1 MLFNLLSSKKRSK
14 KKSENKEQNMKF
26 ICLFKSSTSM
36 CFELCNDLA
45 YYSAQPFDVSVN
57 GQTVLTGVN
66 TNVFSVFDL
75 KPDTEYTIGVSGCDK
90 TLVCRTEKESACINV
105 RDFGARGDG
114 ETDDTTALQ
123 TAIYACPVDGRVLV
137 PAGTYFCKPI
147 VLKSSMTLELCQGAT
162 LLATTREEDY
172 PVWPGEVDDQVTGEK
187 VQCNTWEGCP
197 QTTCQAFVSAY
208 HARNIKIVGRGVID
222 GNAQNAHWW
231 INPKDRKVGRP
242 RLFFLN
248 QCDNVTI
255 HGITGQNSAAW
266 NFQPFFSRDINFYDT
281 AVKAPKDSPNTDG
294 CNPESCDRVNIIGM
308 RFSVGDDAIAIKSGK
323 IYMGKK
329 YKTPA
334 SNYTIR
340 NCLME
345 YAHGAVVL
353 GSEMGGGI
361 KDLTVNRC
369 FFDHTDRGLRIKT
382 CRGRGEDARIDGVTF
397 ENIRMDNVLTPLVIN
412 MYYFCDPDGKSE
424 YVQTREALPVDERTP
439 YLGSFTFRNMECIN
453 CESAAGFFY
462 GLPEQPIGSVKIENV
477 SVTCKEDAQPFMPA
491 MLCGIEPHC
500 KAGLRFF
507 CVKKVE
513 LDNVTLNGCVGEPIV
528 CEKVGSFSEV

>member
-1 MLFNLLSSKKRSK
+1 LWRLLF
-14 KKSENKEQNMKF
+14 
-26 ICLFKSSTSM
+26 LFL
-36 CFELCNDLA
+36 FVIHL
-45 YYSAQPFDVSVN
+45 N
-57 GQTVLTGVN
+57 GGGDDKVL
-66 TNVFSVFDL
+66 
-75 KPDTEYTIGVSGCDK
+75 Y
-90 TLVCRTEKESACINV
+90 R
-105 RDFGARGDG
+105 
-114 ETDDTTALQ
+114 
-123 TAIYACPVDGRVLV
+123 
-137 PAGTYFCKPI
+137 
-147 VLKSSMTLELCQGAT
+147 
-162 LLATTREEDY
+162 
-172 PVWPGEVDDQVTGEK
+172 VDDLFALGLV
-187 VQCNTWEGCP
+187 V
-197 QTTCQAFVSAY
+197 
-208 HARNIKIVGRGVID
+208 VGFAD
-222 GNAQNAHWW
+222 
-231 INPKDRKVGRP
+231 KVGGGADV
-242 RLFFLN
+242 LEH
-248 QCDNVTI
+248 V
-255 HGITGQNSAAW
+255 
-266 NFQPFFSRDINFYDT
+266 
-281 AVKAPKDSPNTDG
+281 
-294 CNPESCDRVNIIGM
+294 
-308 RFSVGDDAIAIKSGK
+308 
-323 IYMGKK
+323 
-329 YKTPA
+329 
-334 SNYTIR
+334 
-340 NCLME
+340 
-345 YAHGAVVL
+345 AVVPEL
-353 GSEMGGGI
+353 VAVHKEVAHVGGALKGVDTVAAGFFAGIVTAGI